1 MYFLKIYCLSMSHCG
16 ALPVVEA
23 QCSGSLTISSHRSH
37 VKFSGALTASDSKQ
51 SLGRR
56 AWESHLSRFWAHN
69 PYLLTHE
76 KTTQTTAPKICIPA
90 TRLFWSTLANFCG
103 SSFARSGWISF
114 KSHLHQPFWWGQNHL
129 LKFYARKTAFSPKKV
144 DINVYIM
151 S

>member
-1 MYFLKIYCLSMSHCG
+1 MLKCIFLKIYCLSMSHCG

-37 VKFSGALTASDSKQ
+37 VKFSSALTASDSKQ

-76 KTTQTTAPKICIPA
+76 KTTQTTASKFCITA
-90 TRLFWSTLANFCG
+90 TRLCWSTLAKFCE

-114 KSHLHQPFWWGQNHL
+114 KAIIKLQLPDKDSTCFLFALHVIYKRPQC
-129 LKFYARKTAFSPKKV
+129 
-144 DINVYIM
+144 
-151 S
+151 